1 VIHPYPSKVNR
12 QRRRTAER
20 ASRRIDAELTI
31 APSKAI
37 LVQVVA
43 ELAAE
48 DPTVSGVTIIMPDG
62 EVSFITADILRR
74 PGRA

>member
-1 VIHPYPSKVNR
+1 MNR
-12 QRRRTAER
+12 QQRRAAERARRRTDDDQ
-20 ASRRIDAELTI
+20 II

-48 DPTVSGVTIIMPDG
+48 DPTISGATIIMPG
-62 EVSFITADILRR
+62 GGVSFITADIRR
-74 PGRA
+74 WGGRA